1 MSWNRF
7 ELDHYAQRIVLEAR
21 KRDPKSLNQAYKM
34 RASCAYGLERFW
46 GEHLRL
52 NGEKSSQE
60 DRAKAAFIADVWKA
74 LATEILSK
82 AGIKLPQEVLSNTQS
97 EATINKVAA
106 QLWGLDDYERQVAL
120 AVLTNF
126 CDAIVWW
133 TQRLKG
139 GSDRD

>member
-7 ELDHYAQRIVLEAR
+7 ELDRHAQRIVLDAR
-21 KRDPKSLNQAYKM
+21 TRDPKSLNQAYKM
-34 RASCAYGLERFW
+34 RANCAYGLERFW

-52 NGEKSSQE
+52 KGERSSQE
-60 DRAKAAFIADVWKA
+60 DRDKAAFIADVWSTLTTK
-74 LATEILSK
+74 ILSK
-82 AGIKLPQEVLSNTQS
+82 AGIELPQEVLSNQQN
-97 EATINKVAA
+97 EATINKVAE
-106 QLWGLDDYERQVAL
+106 QLWSLGDYERQVAL

-139 GSDRD
+139 GNDRD